1 MQFFRSNTGVEK
13 VSFGQMIETETV
25 MDKTFAEVEPFDLK
39 GRFLEIDN
47 QLTWTFDLHDL
58 DVVYGL
64 GQNIRGMNKRGYVYE
79 SFCTDDPNHT
89 PDKKA
94 LYGAH
99 NFLVVKG
106 VDTWGMYID
115 FPGHVSY
122 DVGFNHSD
130 ELTVNVKET
139 HFDIYF
145 FRGAITDIITTFRK
159 MIGKS
164 YVPPK
169 WAFGYQQSRWSY
181 EDHDSVMAIADRFD
195 EEDIPCDAIYL
206 DIDYMEDYKDFTIS
220 DIRFPNFNNFVQ
232 TLKERGFKLI
242 PIIDAGVKIEPGY
255 DVYEQGIEKDYFVN
269 DHEGHPF
276 VAAVWPGK
284 VHFPDFLNA
293 KARMWFGDF
302 YHKMLDMGIEGFWN
316 DMNEPAIFYSEKRL
330 KEAIEFVKQQEGK
343 NLDINTFFKLKDK
356 ILNLSNSVK
365 DYKSMYHK
373 LDGQIVNHYDVHNLF
388 GYNMTRSAAEGFK
401 RYNPNKRFFMLTRS
415 SHIGMAKHSGIWTG
429 DNHSWWEHLKLNIQM
444 MPGLNMAGFLY
455 SGADTGGFGGNVS
468 PDLLVR
474 WTQFSVFTPLLR
486 NHSAMGTRRQE
497 PWEVGAQ
504 AKIALR
510 NAIRMRYALIPYL
523 YSEFMKANLNATML
537 FSPIAFAYEDKH
549 SQKVEDQLLF
559 GDSLMLT
566 PIYEQNATGRVVYL
580 PEKMLYWD
588 MSSFEKITDK
598 PFKLFEQGHHYIDMP
613 MDAFGAFLR
622 PNKLMVVTNPQ
633 NRVSKIDSCHLTV
646 IGYVENQAT
655 YELYDDDGISFD
667 FMNDHISS
675 TRITVTNVQGQ
686 YQISVDTNAL
696 DLKSLT
702 FYLIDDSGECQV
714 ITQNLEQVE
723 LRRV

>member
-1 MQFFRSNTGVEK
+1 MQFFRSYSGVEK
-13 VSFGQMIETETV
+13 VSFGQVIETETV
-25 MDKTFAEVEPFDLK
+25 MDQSFIQVEPFDLR

-47 QLTWTFDLHDL
+47 QMAWTFDLD
-58 DVVYGL
+58 DSDAVYGL
-64 GQNIRGMNKRGYVYE
+64 GQNIRGMNKRGYIYE

-89 PDKKA
+89 PDKKS

-106 VDTWGMYID
+106 VETWGMYID
-115 FPGHVSY
+115 FAGHVSY
-122 DVGFNHSD
+122 DVGFNHSE
-130 ELTVNVKET
+130 ELTVTVKEA

-145 FRGAITDIITTFRK
+145 FKGTFSEIVTTFRK

-181 EDHDSVMAIADRFD
+181 EDHEAVLEIANRFD
-195 EEDIPCDAIYL
+195 AEDIPCDAIYM
-206 DIDYMEDYKDFTIS
+206 DIDYMEDFKDFTIS
-220 DIRFPNFNNFVQ
+220 DMRFPNFKDFVQ
-232 TLKERGFKLI
+232 MLKARDIKLV

-269 DHEGHPF
+269 DHEGQPF

-293 KARMWFGDF
+293 EARTWFGDF

-356 ILNLSNSVK
+356 IFNLSNSDK

-373 LDGQIVNHYDVHNLF
+373 KDGEIVNHYDVHNLF

-468 PDLLVR
+468 PDLLIR

-497 PWEVGAQ
+497 PWEVGSH
-504 AKIALR
+504 AKTVLR

-523 YSEFMKANLNATML
+523 YSEFMRANQNATML
-537 FSPIAFAYEDKH
+537 FAPLAYAYEDAL
-549 SQKVEDQLLF
+549 SQTVEDQLLF
-559 GDSLMLT
+559 GDSMMLA

-588 MSSFEKITDK
+588 MSMFEKLSEK
-598 PFKLFEQGHHYIDMP
+598 PFKIIEAGHRYIDMP
-613 MDAFGAFLR
+613 LEAFGAFLR
-622 PNKLMVVTNPQ
+622 PDQLVVVANPQ
-633 NRVSKIDSCHLTV
+633 NRVSKLDASQYTV
-646 IGYVENQAT
+646 IGYVEDQASF
-655 YELYDDDGISFD
+655 ELYDDDGISFD
-667 FMNDHISS
+667 FEKGQYKSTKISVK
-675 TRITVTNVQGQ
+675 VTNGQ

-696 DLKSLT
+696 ELKTLT
-702 FYLIDDSGECQV
+702 FYLIDGSGACQV
-714 ITQNLEQVE
+714 ITQNLEQAE